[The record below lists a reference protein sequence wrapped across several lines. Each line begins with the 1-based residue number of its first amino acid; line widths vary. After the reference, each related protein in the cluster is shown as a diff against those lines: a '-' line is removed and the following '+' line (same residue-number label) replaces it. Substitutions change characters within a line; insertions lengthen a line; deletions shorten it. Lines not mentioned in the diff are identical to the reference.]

1 MKTMLDS
8 LRLVTALHPR
18 VDYWL
23 LVDTIQVLPRGIG
36 IFLDI
41 SPRNTSKAQDIYQLR
56 ESNFY
61 CNIFY

>member
-1 MKTMLDS
+1 MLDS